1 MHSVKRNNIINLI
14 QKIMNNIKIAQ
25 NVSYLINNVTLNAVD
40 LLNTNV
46 IEMGV
51 EEYSDELEKLAQ
63 VKSLLEEVE
72 KGVRRKSLGLKK
84 KE

>member
-1 MHSVKRNNIINLI
+1 MD
-14 QKIMNNIKIAQ
+14 NIKIAQ
-25 NVSYLINNVTLNAVD
+25 NISYSINNVALSVVSM
-40 LLNTNV
+40 LNTNV

-51 EEYSDELEKLAQ
+51 EEYSEELEKLAQ

>member
-1 MHSVKRNNIINLI
+1 MD
-14 QKIMNNIKIAQ
+14 NIKIAQ
-25 NVSYLINNVTLNAVD
+25 NISYSINNVALSVVSMLNM
-40 LLNTNV
+40 NV
-46 IEMGV
+46 TEMGV
-51 EEYSDELEKLAQ
+51 EEYSEELEKLAQ

>member
-1 MHSVKRNNIINLI
+1 MENV
-14 QKIMNNIKIAQ
+14 KIAQ
-25 NVSYLINNVTLNAVD
+25 NISYLINNVSLNIVSM
-40 LLNTNV
+40 LNTNV

-84 KE
+84 KV

>member
-1 MHSVKRNNIINLI
+1 MENV
-14 QKIMNNIKIAQ
+14 KIAQ
-25 NVSYLINNVTLNAVD
+25 NISYLINNVSLNIVSM
-40 LLNTNV
+40 LNTNV

-84 KE
+84 KRITLN

>member
-25 NVSYLINNVTLNAVD
+25 NVSYSINNVALSVVSMLD
-40 LLNTNV
+40 INV
-46 IEMGV
+46 TEMGV
-51 EEYSDELEKLAQ
+51 EEYSEELEKLAQ

>member
-1 MHSVKRNNIINLI
+1 
-14 QKIMNNIKIAQ
+14 MNNIKIAQ
-25 NVSYLINNVTLNAVD
+25 NVSYSINNVALSVVSMLD
-40 LLNTNV
+40 MNV
-46 IEMGV
+46 TEMGV
-51 EEYSDELEKLAQ
+51 EEYSEELEKLVQ

>member
-1 MHSVKRNNIINLI
+1 MENV
-14 QKIMNNIKIAQ
+14 KIAQ
-25 NVSYLINNVTLNAVD
+25 NISYLINNVSLNIVSM
-40 LLNTNV
+40 LNTNV

-51 EEYSDELEKLAQ
+51 EEYSEELEKLAQ

>member
-1 MHSVKRNNIINLI
+1 MENV
-14 QKIMNNIKIAQ
+14 KIAN
-25 NVSYLINNVTLNAVD
+25 NVSYLINNVTLNAVA

-51 EEYSDELEKLAQ
+51 EEYSEELEKLAQ

-84 KE
+84 KRITLN

>member
-1 MHSVKRNNIINLI
+1 
-14 QKIMNNIKIAQ
+14 MNNIKLAQ
-25 NVSYLINNVTLNAVD
+25 NISYLINNVSLNIVSM
-40 LLNTNV
+40 LNTNV

>member
-1 MHSVKRNNIINLI
+1 MENV
-14 QKIMNNIKIAQ
+14 KIAQ
-25 NVSYLINNVTLNAVD
+25 NISYLINNVSLNIVSM
-40 LLNTNV
+40 LNTNV

>member
-1 MHSVKRNNIINLI
+1 
-14 QKIMNNIKIAQ
+14 MNNIKIAQ
-25 NVSYLINNVTLNAVD
+25 NVSYSINNVALSVVSMLD
-40 LLNTNV
+40 MNV
-46 IEMGV
+46 TEMGV

>member
-1 MHSVKRNNIINLI
+1 
-14 QKIMNNIKIAQ
+14 MNNIKLAQ
-25 NVSYLINNVTLNAVD
+25 NISYLINNVSLNIVSM
-40 LLNTNV
+40 LNTNV

-51 EEYSDELEKLAQ
+51 EEYSEELEKLAQ

>member
-1 MHSVKRNNIINLI
+1 LHSVKRNNIINLI

-25 NVSYLINNVTLNAVD
+25 NVSYSINNVALSVVSMLD
-40 LLNTNV
+40 MNV
-46 IEMGV
+46 TEMGV
-51 EEYSDELEKLAQ
+51 EEYSEELEKLAQ

>member
-1 MHSVKRNNIINLI
+1 MENV
-14 QKIMNNIKIAQ
+14 KIAN
-25 NVSYLINNVTLNAVD
+25 NVSYLINNVTLNAVA

-51 EEYSDELEKLAQ
+51 EEYSEELEKLAQ

>member
-1 MHSVKRNNIINLI
+1 
-14 QKIMNNIKIAQ
+14 MNNIKIAQ
-25 NVSYLINNVTLNAVD
+25 NISYSINNVALSVVSMLNM
-40 LLNTNV
+40 NV
-46 IEMGV
+46 TEMGV
-51 EEYSDELEKLAQ
+51 EEYSEELEKLAQ

>member
-1 MHSVKRNNIINLI
+1 
-14 QKIMNNIKIAQ
+14 MNNIKIAQ
-25 NVSYLINNVTLNAVD
+25 NISYSINNVALSVVSMLD
-40 LLNTNV
+40 MNV
-46 IEMGV
+46 TEMGV
-51 EEYSDELEKLAQ
+51 EEYSEELEKLAQ

>member
-1 MHSVKRNNIINLI
+1 MENV
-14 QKIMNNIKIAQ
+14 KIAQ
-25 NVSYLINNVTLNAVD
+25 NISYLINNVSLNIVSM
-40 LLNTNV
+40 LNTNV

-51 EEYSDELEKLAQ
+51 EEYSEELEKLAQ

-84 KE
+84 KRITLN

>member
-1 MHSVKRNNIINLI
+1 
-14 QKIMNNIKIAQ
+14 MNNIKIAQ
-25 NVSYLINNVTLNAVD
+25 NVSYSINNVALSVVSMLNM
-40 LLNTNV
+40 NV
-46 IEMGV
+46 TEMGV
-51 EEYSDELEKLAQ
+51 EEYSEELEKLAQ

>member
-1 MHSVKRNNIINLI
+1 MD
-14 QKIMNNIKIAQ
+14 NIKIAQ
-25 NVSYLINNVTLNAVD
+25 NISYSINNVALSVVSMLNM
-40 LLNTNV
+40 NV
-46 IEMGV
+46 TEMGV
-51 EEYSDELEKLAQ
+51 EEYSEELEKLTQ

>member
-1 MHSVKRNNIINLI
+1 
-14 QKIMNNIKIAQ
+14 MNNIKIAQ
-25 NVSYLINNVTLNAVD
+25 NVSYSINNVALSVVSMLD
-40 LLNTNV
+40 MNV
-46 IEMGV
+46 TEMGV

-84 KE
+84 KRITLN

>member
-1 MHSVKRNNIINLI
+1 MD
-14 QKIMNNIKIAQ
+14 NIKIAQ
-25 NVSYLINNVTLNAVD
+25 NISYSINNVALSVVSMLNM
-40 LLNTNV
+40 NV
-46 IEMGV
+46 TEMGV
-51 EEYSDELEKLAQ
+51 AEYSEELEKLAQ

>member
-1 MHSVKRNNIINLI
+1 MDIK
-14 QKIMNNIKIAQ
+14 KIAQ
-25 NVSYLINNVTLNAVD
+25 NISYLINNVSLNIVSM
-40 LLNTNV
+40 LNTNV

>member
-1 MHSVKRNNIINLI
+1 
-14 QKIMNNIKIAQ
+14 MNNIKIAQ
-25 NVSYLINNVTLNAVD
+25 NISYLINNVSLNIVSM
-40 LLNTNV
+40 LNTNV

>member
-1 MHSVKRNNIINLI
+1 
-14 QKIMNNIKIAQ
+14 MNNIKIAQ
-25 NVSYLINNVTLNAVD
+25 NVSYSINNVALSVVSMLD
-40 LLNTNV
+40 MNV
-46 IEMGV
+46 TEMGV
-51 EEYSDELEKLAQ
+51 EEYSEELEKLAQ

>member
-1 MHSVKRNNIINLI
+1 
-14 QKIMNNIKIAQ
+14 MNNIKLAQ
-25 NVSYLINNVTLNAVD
+25 NISYLINNVTLNAVD

>member
-1 MHSVKRNNIINLI
+1 MD
-14 QKIMNNIKIAQ
+14 NIKIAQ
-25 NVSYLINNVTLNAVD
+25 NISYSINNVALSVVSMLNM
-40 LLNTNV
+40 NV
-46 IEMGV
+46 TEMGV

-72 KGVRRKSLGLKK
+72 KNVRRKSLGLKK